1 MSATAPDGAS
11 LALGSAMRD
20 ARCVDGSLAAL
31 AHERTVTA
39 AELAAAD
46 ELGKQLVRFMRA
58 VNRTKSQ
65 LAKAGPDGLERLA
78 YSVLFCL
85 VHEGP
90 QRAGRIAE
98 LLHAEASTIS
108 RQSRSLVA
116 HGLVER
122 RADPV
127 DGRACVL
134 AATAEGVRVFEENR
148 ALRNRWLADIL
159 ADWSARDR
167 DTLTGLLDRLTAG
180 IETTSRQPADWK

>member
-1 MSATAPDGAS
+1 MSATA
-11 LALGSAMRD
+11 R
-20 ARCVDGSLAAL
+20 
-31 AHERTVTA
+31 ERIATA
-39 AELAAAD
+39 TDLAAAD
-46 ELGKQLVRFMRA
+46 ELGKQLVRFIRA
-58 VNRTKSQ
+58 VNRAKPHVTKP
-65 LAKAGPDGLERLA
+65 GPEGLERLA

-85 VHEGP
+85 VHDGP
-90 QRAGRIAE
+90 QRTGRLAE

-134 AATAEGVRVFEENR
+134 AATAEGVRVFEQNR

-159 ADWSARDR
+159 ADWPAQDLA
-167 DTLTGLLDRLTAG
+167 TLTDLLDRLITG
-180 IETTSRQPADWK
+180 IETTPRPPADSK

>member
-1 MSATAPDGAS
+1 MSATAREHD
-11 LALGSAMRD
+11 
-20 ARCVDGSLAAL
+20 
-31 AHERTVTA
+31 VTA

-46 ELGKQLVRFMRA
+46 ELGQRLVRFMRA
-58 VNRTKSQ
+58 LNR
-65 LAKAGPDGLERLA
+65 AKWQPARSGPDGLERLA

-90 QRAGRIAE
+90 QRAGRLAE

-108 RQSRSLVA
+108 RQSRSLVT

-134 AATAEGVRVFEENR
+134 AATDEGVRVFEENR
-148 ALRNRWLADIL
+148 ALRNRWLAGIL
-159 ADWSARDR
+159 ADWPAPDR
-167 DTLTGLLDRLTAG
+167 DTLTALLDRLTAG
-180 IETTSRQPADWK
+180 IETTPRHQADPE

>member
-1 MSATAPDGAS
+1 MSATA
-11 LALGSAMRD
+11 R
-20 ARCVDGSLAAL
+20 
-31 AHERTVTA
+31 ERRVTA

-46 ELGKQLVRFMRA
+46 ELGQRLVRFMRA
-58 VNRTKSQ
+58 VNR
-65 LAKAGPDGLERLA
+65 AKWLPARPGPDGLERLA

-90 QRAGRIAE
+90 QRAGRLAE
-98 LLHAEASTIS
+98 LLHTEASTIS

-159 ADWSARDR
+159 ADWPATDR
-167 DTLTGLLDRLTAG
+167 DTLTALLDRLTAG
-180 IETTSRQPADWK
+180 IETTTPRHHADPK

>member
-1 MSATAPDGAS
+1 MSATA
-11 LALGSAMRD
+11 R
-20 ARCVDGSLAAL
+20 
-31 AHERTVTA
+31 ERRVTA
-39 AELAAAD
+39 AELATAD
-46 ELGKQLVRFMRA
+46 ELGQQLVRFMRA
-58 VNRTKSQ
+58 VNR
-65 LAKAGPDGLERLA
+65 AKWLPARPGPDGLERLA

-90 QRAGRIAE
+90 QRAGRLAE
-98 LLHAEASTIS
+98 LLHTEASTIS

-159 ADWSARDR
+159 ADWPATDR
-167 DTLTGLLDRLTAG
+167 DTLTALLDRLTAG
-180 IETTSRQPADWK
+180 IETTTPRHHADPK

>member
-1 MSATAPDGAS
+1 
-11 LALGSAMRD
+11 MRD

-58 VNRTKSQ
+58 VNRAKSR
-65 LAKAGPDGLERLA
+65 LAKPGPDGLERLA

-108 RQSRSLVA
+108 RQTRSLVA

-167 DTLTGLLDRLTAG
+167 DTLTGLLDRLNAG
-180 IETTSRQPADWK
+180 IETTPRQPSDSK